1 MVFLALLLCIIASP
15 IFAWTN
21 PKDALISPRG
31 QKVCMQQCGTSA
43 LTCPEAFVS
52 LTQSV
57 VNKIVAYEMAVERAD
72 GCVL

>member
-1 MVFLALLLCIIASP
+1 MIFFALLLFLCSLVC
-15 IFAWTN
+15 AWTN

-52 LTQSV
+52 FDKS
-57 VNKIVAYEMAVERAD
+57 E
-72 GCVL
+72 